1 MRGMVLVT
9 PGVLTTTAQQIQGRP
24 VREYLGIVSG
34 DAVIVIHRAR
44 HQNQDN
50 RFRLHQGRRRALR
63 GLARRASVRGATVV
77 VGIDIDYVAVG
88 VGRLLVTA
96 TGTAVRL

>member
-9 PGVLTTTAQQIQGRP
+9 LGVLTTTAQQIQGRP

-34 DAVIVIHRAR
+34 DAIVVIHRIR
-44 HQNQDN
+44 HRNHDN
-50 RFRLHQGRRRALR
+50 GFRLHQGRRRALR
-63 GLARRASVRGATVV
+63 GLAVRASARGATVV
-77 VGIDIDYVAVG
+77 VGIEIDYVAVG
-88 VGRLLVTA
+88 VGKLLVTA